1 MGQGETMEATSA
13 PAAVS
18 PTVLRTEQIVS
29 EVCHKQ
35 NFKSSEIFYFRS
47 QERNNAMNPKSI

>member
-35 NFKSSEIFYFRS
+35 NFKSSKISEFR
-47 QERNNAMNPKSI
+47 